1 MTILQ
6 TALVVM
12 LLNVPTLAQTAP
24 TASDATVVTS
34 GATANVYL
42 VVNNPTMYD
51 VYVMSATSDAAGKV
65 ELYSA
70 DKPVDNLTVA
80 AYGALELKSGGMFLR
95 LSDLKR
101 ELKAGESVAVTLT
114 TDGGVAIAAT
124 AIVK

>member
-1 MTILQ
+1 MTILR
-6 TALVVM
+6 TALVLM

-24 TASDATVVTS
+24 TATDATVVTS

-124 AIVK
+124 ATVK

>member
-1 MTILQ
+1 
-6 TALVVM
+6 M